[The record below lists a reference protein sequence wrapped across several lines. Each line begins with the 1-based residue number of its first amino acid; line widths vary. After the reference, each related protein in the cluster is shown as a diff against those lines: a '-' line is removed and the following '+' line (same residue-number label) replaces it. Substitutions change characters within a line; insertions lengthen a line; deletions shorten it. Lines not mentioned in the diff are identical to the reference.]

1 MDRKLEIIQCARELI
16 EERGLAKTSVA
27 AIAERMNVARTLFYH
42 YFPSKEDLVAAV
54 LDTYVD
60 EFIASLKEWNAQRVE
75 GDIEGALD
83 TIVALIRDQLF
94 DNDNAHKP
102 FRRALATHENAS
114 LYLRFINR
122 VADASAT
129 YIVETTVAD
138 FGRLHKVRI
147 DHVYET
153 FYMLILGIV
162 GYMRQH
168 PEASDALYKGA
179 PVELHD
185 GVGLNGIACAY
196 MVGNHVDGCVRQ
208 VGRKN
213 HETRFHGAR
222 IVACAGDGYVHGA
235 GIDQVAIELHVE
247 IDALAK

>member
-75 GDIEGALD
+75 GDI
-83 TIVALIRDQLF
+83 
-94 DNDNAHKP
+94 AHKP
-102 FRRALATHENAS
+102 VRRALATHENAS

-138 FGRLHKVRI
+138 FGRLHEVRI
-147 DHVYET
+147 DHIYET

-168 PEASDALYKGA
+168 PEASDDVLKDIIAQT
-179 PVELHD
+179 LHFEREREQSHHT
-185 GVGLNGIACAY
+185 A
-196 MVGNHVDGCVRQ
+196 
-208 VGRKN
+208 
-213 HETRFHGAR
+213 
-222 IVACAGDGYVHGA
+222 
-235 GIDQVAIELHVE
+235 
-247 IDALAK
+247 

>member
-27 AIAERMNVARTLFYH
+27 AITERMNVARTLFYH
-42 YFPSKEDLVAAV
+42 YFPSKV

-114 LYLRFINR
+114 LYLQFINR
-122 VADASAT
+122 V
-129 YIVETTVAD
+129 
-138 FGRLHKVRI
+138 G
-147 DHVYET
+147 
-153 FYMLILGIV
+153 
-162 GYMRQH
+162 
-168 PEASDALYKGA
+168 
-179 PVELHD
+179 ELHRR
-185 GVGLNGIACAY
+185 
-196 MVGNHVDGCVRQ
+196 NHR
-208 VGRKN
+208 GRFW
-213 HETRFHGAR
+213 T
-222 IVACAGDGYVHGA
+222 
-235 GIDQVAIELHVE
+235 
-247 IDALAK
+247 LA

>member
-27 AIAERMNVARTLFYH
+27 AITERMNVARTLFYH

-75 GDIEGALD
+75 GDIEGE
-83 TIVALIRDQLF
+83 LF

-168 PEASDALYKGA
+168 PEASDDVLKDIIAQT
-179 PVELHD
+179 LHFEREREQSHHT
-185 GVGLNGIACAY
+185 A
-196 MVGNHVDGCVRQ
+196 
-208 VGRKN
+208 
-213 HETRFHGAR
+213 
-222 IVACAGDGYVHGA
+222 
-235 GIDQVAIELHVE
+235 
-247 IDALAK
+247 

>member
-147 DHVYET
+147 DHSYWASSST
-153 FYMLILGIV
+153 CDSI
-162 GYMRQH
+162 
-168 PEASDALYKGA
+168 PKEATT
-179 PVELHD
+179 
-185 GVGLNGIACAY
+185 C
-196 MVGNHVDGCVRQ
+196 
-208 VGRKN
+208 
-213 HETRFHGAR
+213 
-222 IVACAGDGYVHGA
+222 
-235 GIDQVAIELHVE
+235 
-247 IDALAK
+247 

>member
-1 MDRKLEIIQCARELI
+1 M
-16 EERGLAKTSVA
+16 
-27 AIAERMNVARTLFYH
+27 
-42 YFPSKEDLVAAV
+42 

-168 PEASDALYKGA
+168 PEASDDVLKDIIAQT
-179 PVELHD
+179 LHFEREREQSHHT
-185 GVGLNGIACAY
+185 A
-196 MVGNHVDGCVRQ
+196 
-208 VGRKN
+208 
-213 HETRFHGAR
+213 
-222 IVACAGDGYVHGA
+222 
-235 GIDQVAIELHVE
+235 
-247 IDALAK
+247 

>member
-60 EFIASLKEWNAQRVE
+60 EFIASLKEW
-75 GDIEGALD
+75 
-83 TIVALIRDQLF
+83 IVALIRDQLF

-168 PEASDALYKGA
+168 PEANDDVLK
-179 PVELHD
+179 D
-185 GVGLNGIACAY
+185 
-196 MVGNHVDGCVRQ
+196 
-208 VGRKN
+208 
-213 HETRFHGAR
+213 
-222 IVACAGDGYVHGA
+222 IVA
-235 GIDQVAIELHVE
+235 QTLHFE
-247 IDALAK
+247 REREQSHHTA

>member
-54 LDTYVD
+54 
-60 EFIASLKEWNAQRVE
+60 
-75 GDIEGALD
+75 LD

-168 PEASDALYKGA
+168 PEASDDVLKDIIAQT
-179 PVELHD
+179 LHFEREREQSHHT
-185 GVGLNGIACAY
+185 A
-196 MVGNHVDGCVRQ
+196 
-208 VGRKN
+208 
-213 HETRFHGAR
+213 
-222 IVACAGDGYVHGA
+222 
-235 GIDQVAIELHVE
+235 
-247 IDALAK
+247 

>member
-27 AIAERMNVARTLFYH
+27 AITERMNVARTLFYH

-83 TIVALIRDQLF
+83 TIVALIRDIWSIAELPE
-94 DNDNAHKP
+94 AS
-102 FRRALATHENAS
+102 RAEYLILRGKIAAKREQYENAS

-138 FGRLHKVRI
+138 FGRLHEVRI
-147 DHVYET
+147 DHIYET

-168 PEASDALYKGA
+168 PEGSDDVLKDIIAQT
-179 PVELHD
+179 LHFEREREQSHHT
-185 GVGLNGIACAY
+185 A
-196 MVGNHVDGCVRQ
+196 
-208 VGRKN
+208 
-213 HETRFHGAR
+213 
-222 IVACAGDGYVHGA
+222 
-235 GIDQVAIELHVE
+235 
-247 IDALAK
+247 

>member
-27 AIAERMNVARTLFYH
+27 AITERMNVARALFYH

-138 FGRLHKVRI
+138 FGRLHEVRI

-168 PEASDALYKGA
+168 PEASDDVLKDIIAQT
-179 PVELHD
+179 LHFEREREQSHHT
-185 GVGLNGIACAY
+185 A
-196 MVGNHVDGCVRQ
+196 
-208 VGRKN
+208 
-213 HETRFHGAR
+213 
-222 IVACAGDGYVHGA
+222 
-235 GIDQVAIELHVE
+235 
-247 IDALAK
+247 

>member
-27 AIAERMNVARTLFYH
+27 AITERMNVARTLFYH

-114 LYLRFINR
+114 LY
-122 VADASAT
+122 
-129 YIVETTVAD
+129 
-138 FGRLHKVRI
+138 
-147 DHVYET
+147 
-153 FYMLILGIV
+153 
-162 GYMRQH
+162 
-168 PEASDALYKGA
+168 
-179 PVELHD
+179 
-185 GVGLNGIACAY
+185 
-196 MVGNHVDGCVRQ
+196 
-208 VGRKN
+208 
-213 HETRFHGAR
+213 
-222 IVACAGDGYVHGA
+222 
-235 GIDQVAIELHVE
+235 
-247 IDALAK
+247 

>member
-102 FRRALATHENAS
+102 FRRRSPHTKTPRSICDSSIAS
-114 LYLRFINR
+114 PMRRRPTSSKPPWPIL
-122 VADASAT
+122 DACIKCASTTYTKRSTCSYWASSAT
-129 YIVETTVAD
+129 CDSIPKQATT
-138 FGRLHKVRI
+138 
-147 DHVYET
+147 
-153 FYMLILGIV
+153 
-162 GYMRQH
+162 
-168 PEASDALYKGA
+168 
-179 PVELHD
+179 
-185 GVGLNGIACAY
+185 C
-196 MVGNHVDGCVRQ
+196 
-208 VGRKN
+208 
-213 HETRFHGAR
+213 
-222 IVACAGDGYVHGA
+222 
-235 GIDQVAIELHVE
+235 
-247 IDALAK
+247 

>member
-27 AIAERMNVARTLFYH
+27 AITERMNVARTLFYH

-75 GDIEGALD
+75 GDIEG
-83 TIVALIRDQLF
+83 
-94 DNDNAHKP
+94 
-102 FRRALATHENAS
+102 ALATHENAS

-168 PEASDALYKGA
+168 PEASDDVLKDIIAQT
-179 PVELHD
+179 LHFEREREQSHHT
-185 GVGLNGIACAY
+185 A
-196 MVGNHVDGCVRQ
+196 
-208 VGRKN
+208 
-213 HETRFHGAR
+213 
-222 IVACAGDGYVHGA
+222 
-235 GIDQVAIELHVE
+235 
-247 IDALAK
+247 

>member
-42 YFPSKEDLVAAV
+42 YFPSKEDLVAA
-54 LDTYVD
+54 
-60 EFIASLKEWNAQRVE
+60 
-75 GDIEGALD
+75 ALD

-147 DHVYET
+147 DHIYET

-168 PEASDALYKGA
+168 PEASD
-179 PVELHD
+179 
-185 GVGLNGIACAY
+185 
-196 MVGNHVDGCVRQ
+196 
-208 VGRKN
+208 
-213 HETRFHGAR
+213 
-222 IVACAGDGYVHGA
+222 
-235 GIDQVAIELHVE
+235 
-247 IDALAK
+247 DALKDIIAQTLHFEREREQSHHTA

>member
-42 YFPSKEDLVAAV
+42 YFPSKEDLVAA
-54 LDTYVD
+54 
-60 EFIASLKEWNAQRVE
+60 
-75 GDIEGALD
+75 ALD

-147 DHVYET
+147 DHIYET

-168 PEASDALYKGA
+168 PEASDDVLKDIIAQT
-179 PVELHD
+179 LHFEREREQSHHT
-185 GVGLNGIACAY
+185 A
-196 MVGNHVDGCVRQ
+196 
-208 VGRKN
+208 
-213 HETRFHGAR
+213 
-222 IVACAGDGYVHGA
+222 
-235 GIDQVAIELHVE
+235 
-247 IDALAK
+247 

>member
-27 AIAERMNVARTLFYH
+27 AITERMNVARTLFYH

-138 FGRLHKVRI
+138 LDACIKC
-147 DHVYET
+147 
-153 FYMLILGIV
+153 
-162 GYMRQH
+162 
-168 PEASDALYKGA
+168 ASTTYTKRSTCSYWASSATCDSIPKQATT
-179 PVELHD
+179 
-185 GVGLNGIACAY
+185 C
-196 MVGNHVDGCVRQ
+196 
-208 VGRKN
+208 
-213 HETRFHGAR
+213 
-222 IVACAGDGYVHGA
+222 
-235 GIDQVAIELHVE
+235 
-247 IDALAK
+247 